1 MSWALSL
8 MSDFVNSGIQNMVK
22 DLFQFMLLWS
32 TVEQMENKI
41 SCSQE
46 GNQLRDMHML
56 IQMDGLSQESSKIL
70 RRFI

>member
-8 MSDFVNSGIQNMVK
+8 MIDFVNSGIQMVK

-46 GNQLRDMHML
+46 GNQPRDMLML
-56 IQMDGLSQESSKIL
+56 IQKDGLSQEGSKIL

>member
-46 GNQLRDMHML
+46 GNQPRDMYML
-56 IQMDGLSQESSKIL
+56 IQKDGLSQESSKIL

>member
-1 MSWALSL
+1 

-41 SCSQE
+41 SRSQE
-46 GNQLRDMHML
+46 GNQPRDMHML
-56 IQMDGLSQESSKIL
+56 IQKDGLSQESSKIL

>member
-8 MSDFVNSGIQNMVK
+8 MSDFVNSGIQKIVK

-41 SCSQE
+41 SCRQE
-46 GNQLRDMHML
+46 GNQPRDMHML
-56 IQMDGLSQESSKIL
+56 IQKDGLSQESSKIL

>member
-56 IQMDGLSQESSKIL
+56 IQKDGLSQESSKIL

>member
-8 MSDFVNSGIQNMVK
+8 MSDFVNSGIQKIVK

-41 SCSQE
+41 NCSQE
-46 GNQLRDMHML
+46 GNQPRDMHML
-56 IQMDGLSQESSKIL
+56 IQKDGLSQESSKIL
-70 RRFI
+70 RHSI

>member
-1 MSWALSL
+1 

-32 TVEQMENKI
+32 TVEQIESKI

-46 GNQLRDMHML
+46 GNQARDMHML
-56 IQMDGLSQESSKIL
+56 IQKDGLSQESSKIL

>member
-8 MSDFVNSGIQNMVK
+8 MSDFVNSGIQKIVK

-32 TVEQMENKI
+32 TVELMENKI

-56 IQMDGLSQESSKIL
+56 IQKDGLSQESSKIL

>member
-8 MSDFVNSGIQNMVK
+8 MSDFVNSGIQKIVK

-56 IQMDGLSQESSKIL
+56 IQKDGLSQESSKIL

>member
-1 MSWALSL
+1 
-8 MSDFVNSGIQNMVK
+8 MSDFVNSGIQKIVK

-41 SCSQE
+41 SCSQG
-46 GNQLRDMHML
+46 GNQPRDMHML
-56 IQMDGLSQESSKIL
+56 IQKDGLSQESSKIL